1 MPYAPSHRGS
11 AAPAAYHLPLGAGIL
26 LLCATAACRRGGGED
41 AALQGATLAARC
53 EAAVERA
60 APAPP
65 RASEWRFAPDLPIGD
80 EDAHPLGRVMG
91 AAWDARR
98 GVLYVLDGSN
108 SRVSMYDG
116 RGRWVG
122 AFGRSGLGPGE
133 FEELGP
139 GHGVRPV
146 YNQIAIVG
154 GSVAVMELDLLHL
167 FDTQGRFLARLRTGE
182 GQAGPHGVRQLAAI
196 SDSAVIF
203 PQTGA
208 MRLDTDDREV
218 RTGLRLVRASLRGAA
233 LDTAEFGRL
242 RNNLYRMPPFK
253 GVPQS
258 DPFIDL
264 YRRTWDA
271 IPSGLVAV
279 ASQFQHGVCFADR
292 GGRVVTAWRVGEPPI
307 AVDARERA
315 RVVDARTRAA
325 GPVMPMTGQRWE
337 DLYKA
342 WPATLPPY
350 ADLALAPDSVAWGE
364 RRRPDG
370 SRIVDLFHARTGY
383 LGSLEAPG
391 GHLPLTFSPG
401 CAFVVEEQTPE
412 QVTERNYFYGLRRW
426 CRRPA
431 PVSTPA
437 GRARS

>member
-1 MPYAPSHRGS
+1 MTHTRSYRP
-11 AAPAAYHLPLGAGIL
+11 PAAAAAARHPLARAGIL
-26 LLCATAACRRGGGED
+26 LVCAAAAACGRGGGSD
-41 AALQGATLAARC
+41 DDVQGATLAARC

-60 APAPP
+60 APAPQ
-65 RASEWRFAPDLPIGD
+65 RASPWSFASDLAIGD
-80 EDAHPLGRVMG
+80 EEAAPLGKVMG

-98 GVLYVLDGSN
+98 RVLYVLDGNN
-108 SRVSMYDG
+108 SQVAMFDG
-116 RGRWVG
+116 RGRRLG
-122 AFGRSGLGPGE
+122 AFGRPGQGPGE

-154 GSVAVMELDLLHL
+154 GTVAVMELDLLHL
-167 FDTQGRFLARLRTGE
+167 FDAQGRFLARLRTGA

-196 SDSAVIF
+196 SDSAVLF

-208 MRLDTDDREV
+208 MLLDTDDREV
-218 RTGLRLVRASLRGAA
+218 RTGLRLVRASLRGTA

-271 IPSGLVAV
+271 IPGGLVAV
-279 ASQFQHGVCFADR
+279 ASQFQHGVCFVDR
-292 GGRVVTAWRVGEPPI
+292 GGRVVAASRLDEPPI
-307 AVDARERA
+307 AVDAAERA
-315 RVVDARTRAA
+315 RVVEARTRVA

-350 ADLALAPDSVAWGE
+350 SDLALAPDSVAWAE
-364 RRRPDG
+364 RHRRDG

-391 GHLPLTFSPG
+391 GQLPLTFSPG
-401 CAFVVEEQTPE
+401 CVFVVEEQTPE
-412 QVTERNYFYGLRRW
+412 QVTGRNYFYGVRRW

-431 PVSTPA
+431 PGAPA
-437 GRARS
+437 GG

>member
-1 MPYAPSHRGS
+1 MTDTHAHRPAMRHLTLRVALLLGCAS
-11 AAPAAYHLPLGAGIL
+11 AACG
-26 LLCATAACRRGGGED
+26 RGKGED
-41 AALQGATLAARC
+41 AARQGATLAARC
-53 EAAVERA
+53 ETAVEHA
-60 APAPP
+60 AAAPP
-65 RASEWRFAPDLPIGD
+65 RASAWRFAPDLPIGD

-91 AAWDARR
+91 AAWDAQR
-98 GVLYVLDGSN
+98 GTLYVLDGNN
-108 SRVSMYDG
+108 SQVAMYDG
-116 RGRWVG
+116 HGRWLG

-146 YNQIAIVG
+146 YNQLAVVG
-154 GSVAVMELDLLHL
+154 GRVAVMELDLLHL
-167 FDTQGRFLARLRTGE
+167 FDAQGRFLARLRTGE

-196 SDSAVIF
+196 SDSVVLF

-208 MRLDTDDREV
+208 MRLDTEDREV

-258 DPFIDL
+258 DPFLDL
-264 YRRTWDA
+264 YNRTWDA
-271 IPSGLVAV
+271 IPTGLVAV
-279 ASQFQHGVCFADR
+279 ASQFQHGVCFVDR
-292 GGRVVTAWRVGEPPI
+292 GGSVVNAWRVDEPPI
-307 AVDARERA
+307 AVDAEERA
-315 RVVDARTRAA
+315 RVVEARTRIA

-342 WPATLPPY
+342 WPATVPPY
-350 ADLALAPDSVAWGE
+350 ADLALAPDSVAWAE
-364 RRRPDG
+364 RQRRDG

-391 GHLPLTFSPG
+391 GRLPLTFSPG

-412 QVTERNYFYGLRRW
+412 QVAGRNYFYGLRRW

-431 PVSTPA
+431 TDA
-437 GRARS
+437 GARARS